1 MNNDQPSKKNNNNA
15 NNTKKSQ
22 AMNYR
27 FDITIDLDEIQQA
40 IYTEG
45 QWHPAANAT
54 AWGVNQSNEPIV
66 DRRVREGL
74 DDLLARMS
82 GYIERQNINFN
93 IERQNIMLSLSINK
107 RPLLSL
113 ASDLKNAIVSA
124 LANYTL
130 MSLYG
135 DEDSIYGTAW
145 RLHRARVLLLLARP

>member
-1 MNNDQPSKKNNNNA
+1 MKN
-15 NNTKKSQ
+15 
-22 AMNYR
+22 YLI
-27 FDITIDLDEIQQA
+27 DIVIDLDEIQQA

-45 QWHPAANAT
+45 TWHPADNAT
-54 AWGVNQSNEPIV
+54 AWGVNPSNEPIV

-82 GYIERQNINFN
+82 GYIEQQNVNFN
-93 IERQNIMLSLSINK
+93 IESQNIMLTLAVES

-113 ASDLKNAIVSA
+113 GRDLKAAIIAA
-124 LANYTL
+124 LANYAL

-145 RLHRARVLLLLARP
+145 RLHRARVLLLLSRP

>member
-1 MNNDQPSKKNNNNA
+1 MK
-15 NNTKKSQ
+15 
-22 AMNYR
+22 YR
-27 FDITIDLDEIQQA
+27 IEIAIDLDDIQQA

-45 QWHPAANAT
+45 SWHPADNAT
-54 AWGVNQSNEPIV
+54 AWGVNSSNEPIV

-74 DDLLARMS
+74 DDLLARIS
-82 GYIERQNINFN
+82 GYILSQNINFN
-93 IERQNIMLSLSINK
+93 IESQNILLTVGVEH

-113 ASDLKNAIVSA
+113 ASDLKRAIIAA

-145 RLHRARVLLLLARP
+145 RLHRARVLLLLSRP

>member
-1 MNNDQPSKKNNNNA
+1 MNIHTTRRAK
-15 NNTKKSQ
+15 
-22 AMNYR
+22 YR
-27 FDITIDLDEIQQA
+27 IDITIDLNEIQQA

-45 QWHPAANAT
+45 QWHPANNAT
-54 AWGVNQSNEPIV
+54 AWGVNSSNEPII

-82 GYIERQNINFN
+82 GYVIGQNINFN
-93 IERQNIMLSLSINK
+93 LESGNIVLAIGLEH
-107 RPLLSL
+107 RPLLTIADSL
-113 ASDLKNAIVSA
+113 KSAIIAA

-145 RLHRARVLLLLARP
+145 RMHRARVMVLLAHP

>member
-1 MNNDQPSKKNNNNA
+1 
-15 NNTKKSQ
+15 
-22 AMNYR
+22 MNYR
-27 FDITIDLDEIQQA
+27 IEIAIDLDDIQQA

-45 QWHPAANAT
+45 TWHPADNAT
-54 AWGVNQSNEPIV
+54 AWGVNPSNEPIV

-74 DDLLARMS
+74 DDLLSRIS
-82 GYIERQNINFN
+82 GYIVNKNINFN
-93 IERQNIMLSLSINK
+93 IESQNIMLTLAVEH

-113 ASDLKNAIVSA
+113 ADDLKRAIIAA

-145 RLHRARVLLLLARP
+145 RLHRARTVLLLCRP

>member
-1 MNNDQPSKKNNNNA
+1 MKH
-15 NNTKKSQ
+15 
-22 AMNYR
+22 R
-27 FDITIDLDEIQQA
+27 IDIVIDLDEIQQA

-45 QWHPAANAT
+45 VWHPAENAT
-54 AWGVNQSNEPIV
+54 AWGVNRNNEPIV

-82 GYIERQNINFN
+82 GYIVSQNINFN
-93 IERQNIMLSLSINK
+93 LDSQNIVLGLVIDK

-113 ASDLKNAIVSA
+113 ARDVKNAMVSA

-145 RLHRARVLLLLARP
+145 RLHRARTLLLLCRP

>member
-1 MNNDQPSKKNNNNA
+1 MK
-15 NNTKKSQ
+15 
-22 AMNYR
+22 YR
-27 FDITIDLDEIQQA
+27 IDIVIDLDDIQQA

-45 QWHPAANAT
+45 VWHPADNAT
-54 AWGVNQSNEPIV
+54 AWGVNRNNEPIV

-82 GYIERQNINFN
+82 GYIMSQNINFN
-93 IERQNIMLSLSINK
+93 LDSQNIVLGLAIDK
-107 RPLLSL
+107 RPLLTL
-113 ASDLKNAIVSA
+113 ARDVKNAMISA

-145 RLHRARVLLLLARP
+145 RLHRARTLLLLSRP

>member
-1 MNNDQPSKKNNNNA
+1 
-15 NNTKKSQ
+15 
-22 AMNYR
+22 MNYR

-45 QWHPAANAT
+45 SWHPADNAT
-54 AWGVNQSNEPIV
+54 AWGVNPSNEPIV

-82 GYIERQNINFN
+82 GYIVNQNINFN
-93 IERQNIMLSLSINK
+93 LERQNIMLSIEMKK

-113 ASDLKNAIVSA
+113 AGDLKRTIIAA

-130 MSLYG
+130 MTLYG

-145 RLHRARVLLLLARP
+145 RMNRARALLLLCRP

>member
-1 MNNDQPSKKNNNNA
+1 MKIHTNRRAK
-15 NNTKKSQ
+15 
-22 AMNYR
+22 YR
-27 FDITIDLDEIQQA
+27 IDISIDLNEIQQA

-45 QWHPAANAT
+45 QWHPASNAT
-54 AWGVNQSNEPIV
+54 AWGVNSSNEPII

-82 GYIERQNINFN
+82 GYIIGQNINFN
-93 IERQNIMLSLSINK
+93 LESGNIMLAIGLEH
-107 RPLLSL
+107 RPLLTIADSL
-113 ASDLKNAIVSA
+113 KSAIIAA

-145 RLHRARVLLLLARP
+145 RMHRARVMVLLARP

>member
-1 MNNDQPSKKNNNNA
+1 MK
-15 NNTKKSQ
+15 
-22 AMNYR
+22 YR
-27 FDITIDLDEIQQA
+27 IDIVIDLDDIQQA

-45 QWHPAANAT
+45 TWHPAPNAT
-54 AWGVNQSNEPIV
+54 AWGVNSCNEPIV

-82 GYIERQNINFN
+82 GYIASRNINFN
-93 IERQNIMLSLSINK
+93 LDSGNIVLGIELKK

-113 ASDLKNAIVSA
+113 AGELKNAIVSA

-145 RLHRARVLLLLARP
+145 RLHRARVLLLLCRP

>member
-1 MNNDQPSKKNNNNA
+1 MK
-15 NNTKKSQ
+15 
-22 AMNYR
+22 YR
-27 FDITIDLDEIQQA
+27 IDLVIDLEDIQQA

-45 QWHPAANAT
+45 IWHPAENAT
-54 AWGVNQSNEPIV
+54 AWGVNPSNEPIV

-82 GYIERQNINFN
+82 GYIVSQNINFN
-93 IERQNIMLSLSINK
+93 LDSQNIVLGLELSK

-113 ASDLKNAIVSA
+113 ASELKNTIVAA

-145 RLHRARVLLLLARP
+145 RLHRARTLLLLSRP

>member
-1 MNNDQPSKKNNNNA
+1 
-15 NNTKKSQ
+15 
-22 AMNYR
+22 MNYR
-27 FDITIDLDEIQQA
+27 IDIVIDLDEIQQA

-45 QWHPAANAT
+45 TWHPAENAT
-54 AWGVNQSNEPIV
+54 AWGVNRNNEPIV

-82 GYIERQNINFN
+82 AYIVSQNINFN
-93 IERQNIMLSLSINK
+93 LDSQNIVLGLAIDK
-107 RPLLSL
+107 RPLLTL
-113 ASDLKNAIVSA
+113 ARDVKNAMISA

-145 RLHRARVLLLLARP
+145 RLHRARVLLLLCRP

>member
-1 MNNDQPSKKNNNNA
+1 MK
-15 NNTKKSQ
+15 
-22 AMNYR
+22 YR
-27 FDITIDLDEIQQA
+27 IDIVIDLDDIQQA

-45 QWHPAANAT
+45 TWHPAENAT
-54 AWGVNQSNEPIV
+54 AWGVNSSNEPIV

-82 GYIERQNINFN
+82 GYIVSRNINFN
-93 IERQNIMLSLSINK
+93 LDSGNIVLGIELKK

-113 ASDLKNAIVSA
+113 ASELKNAIVSA

-145 RLHRARVLLLLARP
+145 RLHRARVLLLLSRP

>member
-1 MNNDQPSKKNNNNA
+1 MK
-15 NNTKKSQ
+15 
-22 AMNYR
+22 YR

-45 QWHPAANAT
+45 QWHPAENAT
-54 AWGVNQSNEPIV
+54 AWGVNPSNEPIL

-82 GYIERQNINFN
+82 GYIVSRNINFN
-93 IERQNIMLSLSINK
+93 LENCNIVLGIEVEK
-107 RPLLSL
+107 RPLLTI
-113 ASDLKNAIVSA
+113 ADELKSAMVSA

-145 RLHRARVLLLLARP
+145 RLHRARTLLLLSRP

>member
-1 MNNDQPSKKNNNNA
+1 MK
-15 NNTKKSQ
+15 
-22 AMNYR
+22 YR
-27 FDITIDLDEIQQA
+27 IDIVIDLDDIQQA

-45 QWHPAANAT
+45 TWHPADNAT
-54 AWGVNQSNEPIV
+54 AWGVNPNNEPIV

-82 GYIERQNINFN
+82 GYIVSQNINFN
-93 IERQNIMLSLSINK
+93 LERQNIMLGLELKK
-107 RPLLSL
+107 RLLLSL
-113 ASDLKNAIVSA
+113 ANELKSAIVTA

-145 RLHRARVLLLLARP
+145 RLHRARALLLLCRP